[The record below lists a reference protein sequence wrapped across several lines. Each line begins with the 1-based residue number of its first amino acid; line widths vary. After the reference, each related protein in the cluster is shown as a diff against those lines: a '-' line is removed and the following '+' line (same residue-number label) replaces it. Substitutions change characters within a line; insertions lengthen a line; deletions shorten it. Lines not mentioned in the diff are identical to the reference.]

1 MVINTNLSAQTAAT
15 LLGQSSAMLSQ
26 SLARLSS
33 GSKITSPADDSAG
46 LAVSMNL
53 VAQEGENTAASNNIA
68 DANSFNQTQDGY
80 LSQVTS
86 ALDRMS
92 ELAVQA
98 QDVTKSDSDRALYQK
113 EFSTLASYVNNVS
126 TNDFNGVSLFNGTN
140 LDVTI
145 DSSGGTFTMQGVD
158 LTGTTFTTLN
168 SDSVGTIGNTSS
180 GAVKALA
187 DVETAISQIATD
199 RATLGANEETLNDYS
214 GQLATLNNNLSAANS
229 VITDVD
235 VAQESTQ
242 YAKENILVQTGTAML
257 AQANALPDI
266 ALKLLQ

>member
-1 MVINTNLSAQTAAT
+1 MVINTNLSAETTAQY
-15 LLGQSSAMLSQ
+15 LDQSSAMLSQ

-98 QDVTKSDSDRALYQK
+98 QDVTKSSTDLADYQQ
-113 EFSTLASYVNNVS
+113 EFSTLATYVNNVA
-126 TNDFNGVSLFNGTN
+126 TEDFNGVSLFNGTT
-140 LDVTI
+140 LSVTI
-145 DSSGGTFTMQGVD
+145 DSNGNHFSMTGVD
-158 LTGTTFTTLN
+158 LATSTTFTSLT
-168 SDSVGTIGNTSS
+168 SASVSSATSAES
-180 GAVKALA
+180 ALTAVQA
-187 DVETAISQIATD
+187 AITQVATD
-199 RATLGANEETLNDYS
+199 RATLGANEETLTDYS
-214 GQLATLNNNLSAANS
+214 SQLATLNNNLSAANS
-229 VITDVD
+229 VISDVD
-235 VAQESTQ
+235 VATESTN

-257 AQANALPDI
+257 AQANSLPQSV
-266 ALKLLQ
+266 LKLLS